1 MKKFFITKTQPVTQ
15 ILTYYV
21 EAESEEEAI
30 SKIEDGDL
38 VNVYDNTYAE
48 LSKGSR
54 VCKEVVNKFNTILR
68 AK

>member
-1 MKKFFITKTQPVTQ
+1 MKSADNI
-15 ILTYYV
+15 V
-21 EAESEEEAI
+21 EVQESELKKYIKLKEG
-30 SKIEDGDL
+30 SKIEEGDL

-48 LSKGSR
+48 LSKCSR

>member
-1 MKKFFITKTQPVTQ
+1 MKSADNI
-15 ILTYYV
+15 V
-21 EAESEEEAI
+21 EVQESELKKYTKLKEG

-54 VCKEVVNKFNTILR
+54 VCKESVNKFNTILR
-68 AK
+68 KK

>member
-1 MKKFFITKTQPVTQ
+1 MKSADNI
-15 ILTYYV
+15 V
-21 EAESEEEAI
+21 EVQESELKKYTKLKEG

-54 VCKEVVNKFNTILR
+54 VCKESVNKFNTILR

>member
-1 MKKFFITKTQPVTQ
+1 MKSADNI
-15 ILTYYV
+15 V
-21 EAESEEEAI
+21 EVQESELKKYTKLKEGT
-30 SKIEDGDL
+30 KIEDGDL

-54 VCKEVVNKFNTILR
+54 VCKESVNKFNTILR

>member
-1 MKKFFITKTQPVTQ
+1 MKSADNIVVVK
-15 ILTYYV
+15 
-21 EAESEEEAI
+21 ESELKKYTKLKEGSNIEE
-30 SKIEDGDL
+30 GDL

-48 LSKGSR
+48 ISKGSR

>member
-1 MKKFFITKTQPVTQ
+1 MKSADNIVELTDKDIKKYTK
-15 ILTYYV
+15 LK
-21 EAESEEEAI
+21 EG
-30 SKIEDGDL
+30 SKIEEGDL

-54 VCKEVVNKFNTILR
+54 VCKEVVNKYNTILR

>member
-1 MKKFFITKTQPVTQ
+1 MKSADNI
-15 ILTYYV
+15 V
-21 EAESEEEAI
+21 EIQESELKKYTKLKEG

-54 VCKEVVNKFNTILR
+54 VCKESVNKFNTILR
-68 AK
+68 KK